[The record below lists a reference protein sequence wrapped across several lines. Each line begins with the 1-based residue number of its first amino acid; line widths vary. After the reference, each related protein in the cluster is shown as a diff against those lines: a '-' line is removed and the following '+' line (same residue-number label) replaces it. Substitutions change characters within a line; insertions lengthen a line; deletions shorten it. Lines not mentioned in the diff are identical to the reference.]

1 MKAIINKTNAVTVE
15 EKTGG
20 VISINDKLF
29 SGDIKQVG
37 PCSYNVIYNGESMNL
52 EVLVSDAK
60 NKKHQLKINGK
71 VVDVQLEDKYD
82 ELLKKLGMDASSSQK
97 IGDLKAPMPGLV
109 VNIPVSEGDVIK
121 KGDVLLI
128 LEAMK
133 MENALKAVADAT
145 VKKIMVKTGQAV
157 EKNQVLIQLV

>member
-37 PCSYNVIYNGESMNL
+37 PYSYNVIYNGESMNL

>member
-20 VISINDKLF
+20 AISINDKLF

-37 PCSYNVIYNGESMNL
+37 PYSYNIIYSGESMNL

-145 VKKIMVKTGQAV
+145 VKKVMVKTGQAV
-157 EKNQVLIQLV
+157 EKNQVLIQLA

>member
-1 MKAIINKTNAVTVE
+1 MKAIINKATAVTVE
-15 EKTGG
+15 EKTEGA
-20 VISINDKLF
+20 ITINDKLF
-29 SGDIKQVG
+29 NGDLKQVG
-37 PCSYNVIYNGESMNL
+37 PYSYNIIYKGESMNV
-52 EVLVSDAK
+52 EVLISDAK

-71 VVDVQLEDKYD
+71 VVDIQLEDKYD
-82 ELLKKLGMDASSSQK
+82 ELLKKLGMDTGLSQK

-109 VNIPVSEGDVIK
+109 VNIPVAEGDEIK
-121 KGDVLLI
+121 KGDLLLI

-145 VKKIMVKTGQAV
+145 VKKIIVKTGQAV

>member
-1 MKAIINKTNAVTVE
+1 MKAIINKANTVTIE

-20 VISINDKLF
+20 AISINDKLF
-29 SGDIKQVG
+29 NGDIKQVG
-37 PCSYNVIYNGESMNL
+37 PYSYNVIYNGESMNL
-52 EVLVSDAK
+52 EVLISDAK

-71 VVDVQLEDKYD
+71 IVDVQLEDKYD
-82 ELLKKLGMDASSSQK
+82 ELLKKLGMDTSSNQK

-133 MENALKAVADAT
+133 MENALKALADAT
-145 VKKIMVKTGQAV
+145 VKKILVKTGQAV

>member
-1 MKAIINKTNAVTVE
+1 MKAIINNEKSIASE
-15 EKTGG
+15 ELTGG
-20 VISINDKLF
+20 ELKLNQEVF
-29 SGDIKQVG
+29 NGDLKQVG
-37 PCSYNVIYNGESMNL
+37 PYSYHILYKGESLNI
-52 EVLVSDAK
+52 EVLQSDVK
-60 NKKHQLKINGK
+60 TKTHQLKINGK
-71 VVDVQLEDKYD
+71 TISVKLEDKYD
-82 ELLKKLGMDASSSQK
+82 ELLKKLGMDAASSQK

-145 VKKIMVKTGQAV
+145 VKKIVVKTGQAV
-157 EKNQVLIQLV
+157 DKNQILIQLS

>member
-1 MKAIINKTNAVTVE
+1 MKAIINKSNTITVE

-20 VISINDKLF
+20 AISLNAKLF
-29 SGDIKQVG
+29 NGDVKQVG
-37 PCSYNVIYNGESMNL
+37 PYSYNIIYNGESMNV
-52 EVLVSDAK
+52 EVLISDSK
-60 NKKHQLKINGK
+60 SKKHQLKINGK
-71 VVDVQLEDKYD
+71 VVDIQLEDKYD
-82 ELLKKLGMDASSSQK
+82 ELLKKLGMDAASSQK

-109 VNIPVSEGDVIK
+109 VNIPVAEGDVIK

>member
-1 MKAIINKTNAVTVE
+1 MKAIINKANTITVE

-20 VISINDKLF
+20 AISINDKLF
-29 SGDIKQVG
+29 NGDIKQVG
-37 PCSYNVIYNGESMNL
+37 PYSYNIIYNGESMNV

-60 NKKHQLKINGK
+60 SKKHQLKINGK
-71 VVDVQLEDKYD
+71 VVDIQLEDKYD
-82 ELLKKLGMDASSSQK
+82 ELLKKLGMDAASSQK

-109 VNIPVSEGDVIK
+109 VNIPVAEGDVIK

>member
-1 MKAIINKTNAVTVE
+1 MKAIINKTNTVAVDENSGGTV
-15 EKTGG
+15 
-20 VISINDKLF
+20 SINDKVF
-29 SGDIKQVG
+29 NGDIKQVG
-37 PCSYNVIYNGESMNL
+37 PYSYNIIYNGESMNV
-52 EVLVSDAK
+52 EVLISDAK

-97 IGDLKAPMPGLV
+97 VGDLKAPMPGLV
-109 VNIPVSEGDVIK
+109 VNIPVSEGDTIK
-121 KGDVLLI
+121 KGDILLI

-145 VKKIMVKTGQAV
+145 VKKVLVKTGQAV
-157 EKNQVLIQLV
+157 EKNQVLIQLA

>member
-20 VISINDKLF
+20 AISINDKLF

-37 PCSYNVIYNGESMNL
+37 PFSYNIIYNGESMNL

>member
-20 VISINDKLF
+20 AISINDKLF

-37 PCSYNVIYNGESMNL
+37 PYSYNIIYNGESMNL
-52 EVLVSDAK
+52 EVLISDAK
-60 NKKHQLKINGK
+60 SKKHQLKINGK
-71 VVDVQLEDKYD
+71 VVEVQLEDKYD
-82 ELLKKLGMDASSSQK
+82 ELLKKLGMDAASSQK
-97 IGDLKAPMPGLV
+97 VGDLKAPMPGLV

-133 MENALKAVADAT
+133 MENALKALADAT

>member
-1 MKAIINKTNAVTVE
+1 MKAIINKTNVVTLE
-15 EKTGG
+15 EKTSG
-20 VISINDKLF
+20 VISINDKIF
-29 SGDIKQVG
+29 NGDIKQVG
-37 PCSYNVIYNGESMNL
+37 PYSYNVIYNGESMNV

-60 NKKHQLKINGK
+60 TKKQQLKINGK

-82 ELLKKLGMDASSSQK
+82 ELLKKLGMDAASSQK

-109 VNIPVSEGDVIK
+109 VNIPVSEGDEIK

-133 MENALKAVADAT
+133 MENALKALADAT
-145 VKKIMVKTGQAV
+145 VKKVMVKTGQAV

>member
-1 MKAIINKTNAVTVE
+1 MKAIINKANTVTIE

-20 VISINDKLF
+20 AISINDKLF
-29 SGDIKQVG
+29 NGNIKQVG
-37 PCSYNVIYNGESMNL
+37 PYSYNIIYNGESMNL
-52 EVLVSDAK
+52 EVLISDAK

-71 VVDVQLEDKYD
+71 IVDVQLEDKYD
-82 ELLKKLGMDASSSQK
+82 ELLKKLGMDTSSNQK

-133 MENALKAVADAT
+133 MENALKALADAT
-145 VKKIMVKTGQAV
+145 VKKILVKTGQAV

>member
-1 MKAIINKTNAVTVE
+1 M
-15 EKTGG
+15 
-20 VISINDKLF
+20 
-29 SGDIKQVG
+29 
-37 PCSYNVIYNGESMNL
+37 NV
-52 EVLVSDAK
+52 EVLISDSK
-60 NKKHQLKINGK
+60 SKKHQLKINGK
-71 VVDVQLEDKYD
+71 VVDIQLEDKYD
-82 ELLKKLGMDASSSQK
+82 ELLKKLGMDAASSQK

-109 VNIPVSEGDVIK
+109 VNIPVAEGDVIK

>member
-20 VISINDKLF
+20 AISINDKLF

-37 PCSYNVIYNGESMNL
+37 PYSYNIIHNGESMNL
-52 EVLVSDAK
+52 EVLISDAK
-60 NKKHQLKINGK
+60 SKKHQLKINGK
-71 VVDVQLEDKYD
+71 VVEVQLEDKYD
-82 ELLKKLGMDASSSQK
+82 ELLKKLGMDAASSQK
-97 IGDLKAPMPGLV
+97 VGDLKAPMPGLV
-109 VNIPVSEGDVIK
+109 VNIPVAEGDVIK

-133 MENALKAVADAT
+133 MENALKALADAT

>member
-20 VISINDKLF
+20 AISINDKLF

-37 PCSYNVIYNGESMNL
+37 PYSYNIIYNGESMNL
-52 EVLVSDAK
+52 EVLISDAK
-60 NKKHQLKINGK
+60 SKKHQLKINGK
-71 VVDVQLEDKYD
+71 VVEVQLEDKYD
-82 ELLKKLGMDASSSQK
+82 ELLKKLGMDAASSQK
-97 IGDLKAPMPGLV
+97 VGDLKAPMPGLV
-109 VNIPVSEGDVIK
+109 VNIPVAEGDVIK

-133 MENALKAVADAT
+133 MENALKALADAT

>member
-1 MKAIINKTNAVTVE
+1 MKAIINKVSTVTVE

-20 VISINDKLF
+20 VISINDKIF
-29 SGDIKQVG
+29 NGDIKQVG
-37 PCSYNVIYNGESMNL
+37 PYSYNIIYNGESMNL
-52 EVLVSDAK
+52 EVLTSDGK

-71 VVDVQLEDKYD
+71 VVGVQLEDKFD
-82 ELLKKLGMDASSSQK
+82 ELLKKLGMDAASSQK

-145 VKKIMVKTGQAV
+145 VKKVMVKTGQAV